1 MPWHRS
7 EDDLLES
14 VLCLGHK
21 VLEIELGLS
30 DLAAINFTEH
40 TTSPGPGAALTDS
53 MARSPGIHFLS
64 LSVR

>member
-1 MPWHRS
+1 M
-7 EDDLLES
+7 
-14 VLCLGHK
+14 
-21 VLEIELGLS
+21 VLETELGLS
-30 DLAAINFTEH
+30 DLTAINFTEH